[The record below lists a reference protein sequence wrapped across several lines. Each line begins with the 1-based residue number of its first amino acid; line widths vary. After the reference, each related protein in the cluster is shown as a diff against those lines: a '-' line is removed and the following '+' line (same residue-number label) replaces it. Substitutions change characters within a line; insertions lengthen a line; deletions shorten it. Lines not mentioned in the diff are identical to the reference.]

1 MGEEM
6 KRILIFTHAME
17 IGGAERALLG
27 LLESL
32 DYTKCSVDLFLMR
45 HSGDLMQYIPNEVNI
60 LNEIPQYA
68 SLAVPIGNVLKK
80 KHFSVAIG
88 RTMGK
93 IAAYLKK
100 RRLNYTEDSD
110 IQLEYSHKYTGW
122 AMPLISKEEYDLA
135 VSFLTPHYF
144 VRDKVKARKKVA
156 WIHTDYSQ
164 IKIDVKSELAMWE
177 KYDKIVSIS
186 KDVTRS
192 FLHIFPTLKDK
203 VVEIQNIMP
212 IKSINKQVNEA
223 EYEKE
228 MFDDGSIKLLSI
240 GRFCKAKN
248 FDNVPIICKLIR
260 DAGLNVKWYLIG
272 FGGDEE
278 LIRQKIH
285 DISMEEFV
293 IILGKKDNPYPYIKN
308 CDIYIQPSRFEGNAV
323 TVHEAQLLKKPVVIT
338 NYETAKSQ
346 LKDGIDGIIVPMNN
360 EKCAQGIVELLK
372 DHTKMQRLSKVC
384 EGNDYSNKMEIEKF
398 MELMD

>member
-1 MGEEM
+1 
-6 KRILIFTHAME
+6 
-17 IGGAERALLG
+17 
-27 LLESL
+27 
-32 DYTKCSVDLFLMR
+32 
-45 HSGDLMQYIPNEVNI
+45 
-60 LNEIPQYA
+60 
-68 SLAVPIGNVLKK
+68 
-80 KHFSVAIG
+80 
-88 RTMGK
+88 
-93 IAAYLKK
+93 
-100 RRLNYTEDSD
+100 
-110 IQLEYSHKYTGW
+110 
-122 AMPLISKEEYDLA
+122 MPLISKEEYDLA

-285 DISMEEFV
+285 DVSMEEFV

-372 DHTKMQRLSKVC
+372 DHIKIQRLSKIC
-384 EGNDYSNKMEIEKF
+384 EGNDYSNKIEIEKF
-398 MELMD
+398 MELLD